1 MIKELTQEY
10 KRLMLSQQID
20 PKSLDYNL
28 LRKHIKVFSQ
38 SDGQPSLAISI
49 YDNYRMEHAYE
60 SEYHKHLFGNGEIE
74 VHPDDMEDVL
84 KSAIATLKHVF
95 QGNKNR
101 THIKMIREYR
111 AKIGDRFRRV
121 TESFQILETDDK
133 GNIWLALCFLEISPN
148 QQPPFAVNT
157 QIINTAT
164 GEVSRLPVSA
174 LFEAVGQQPETRV
187 AAALFSLDPAGFL
200 PAGEDCLTS
209 IPGLFAAGDCRTK
222 AVRQLTTAC
231 ADGAT
236 AALAACQFCRELE
249 RRT

>member
-28 LRKHIKVFSQ
+28 LRKHIKAFSQ

-164 GEVSRLPVSA
+164 GEVFAPL
-174 LFEAVGQQPETRV
+174 TRFYQRQSV
-187 AAALFSLDPAGFL
+187 
-200 PAGEDCLTS
+200 LT
-209 IPGLFAAGDCRTK
+209 K
-222 AVRQLTTAC
+222 
-231 ADGAT
+231 
-236 AALAACQFCRELE
+236 RELE
-249 RRT
+249 ILNLIAQGKLSKEISDQLHISVHTVNTTRQHILEKLNVDNSHEAVRYGMSLGLIEY